1 MHIRLRLLV
10 LGLALLLPGC
20 KKIAEEIVEL
30 TLGDF
35 IERINEIKFSPIIFL
50 GPELEGASDAVEI
63 GGRRYVLDARLTR
76 EPEELLVEVTAV
88 PDDGLPFPGDL
99 EVTEA
104 VLVQGE
110 ESWAVDI
117 RGLFAGFPITLDGGP
132 LWEIGTLADVILRIR
147 EAGGTEHLLVARDV
161 LIVAPA

>member
-20 KKIAEEIVEL
+20 KKIAEEIVEA

-35 IERINEIKFSPIIFL
+35 IERIKEIKFSPIIFL
-50 GPELEGASDAVEI
+50 GPELEGAPDAVEI
-63 GGRRYVLDARLTR
+63 GGRRYVLEAHLTR
-76 EPEELLVEVTAV
+76 EPEGILVEVTAV

-99 EVTEA
+99 DVTEV
-104 VLVQGE
+104 VLVQGG
-110 ESWAVDI
+110 ESWATDI
-117 RGLFAGFPITLDGGP
+117 RGLFAGFPILLGGGP
-132 LWEIGTLADVILRIR
+132 LWEIGTRADVILRIE
-147 EAGGTEHLLVARDV
+147 EADGSEHVLAARDV